1 MLLSISKIDD
11 PPFLIASMLI
21 EDIYIGLS
29 GSTIESDVELRG
41 NIFASADAIRIALLV
56 VVMMCLLTVRG
67 I

>member
-41 NIFASADAIRIALLV
+41 NILASADAIRIALLE